1 MVRKLVILALALA
14 ACAPPICEQGSML
27 DSELGL
33 ELTEEEHPEGWEH
46 PECFG
51 CHSAAS
57 LHKEGCTPGVDYEAL
72 WGLVD
77 LEGDACCADCHG
89 DNGVGS

>member
-1 MVRKLVILALALA
+1 MVRAFVLVTLVCA

-33 ELTEEEHPEGWEH
+33 ELTEQEHPEGWGH

-51 CHSAAS
+51 CHAAAS
-57 LHKEGCTPGVDYEAL
+57 LHKEGCTPDVDYEAL
-72 WGLVD
+72 WELVE
-77 LEGDACCADCHG
+77 LEGEDGCMDCHG
-89 DNGVGS
+89 DNGVAP